1 MEDVDIAPIATSA
14 AAVVQLDE
22 EAESTLDEPISVTL
36 KRDLLMVFEKFFM
49 VLIPRLN
56 NKRILHDWDLWG
68 PLILCVTLAMMLRD
82 TARDD
87 QKSLVFS
94 GVFVIVWCGAAVV
107 TLNSKLLGGTLS
119 FFQSVCVLGYCL
131 LPLVAG
137 TLIIRTL
144 ALMSL
149 ASVPVRSVVV
159 LLGLAWALFASM
171 GFLGDS
177 QPVNRKALAVYPMF
191 LFYFVIS
198 WLIFVQPVSD

>member
-159 LLGLAWALFASM
+159 LLGLAWALFAYVTF
-171 GFLGDS
+171 GCIY
-177 QPVNRKALAVYPMF
+177 V
-191 LFYFVIS
+191 
-198 WLIFVQPVSD
+198 